1 MIEALQ
7 KSWWTVLVRGI
18 LLLLFGLFALFSPG
32 AVLASIILYLGIVAA
47 ISGIFTIVGSIF
59 SKSEGKIMGVLE
71 GLIYLIIG
79 IVFIMSPLFVLASL
93 VYFIAIWA
101 LISGIMQIIYAIKL
115 RKVIANEWLAI
126 LSGVISIIFALV
138 LFSNVVA
145 SGNAVVMVI
154 GIFAVISGIMY
165 IMLSFK
171 IKGLGKA

>member
-7 KSWWTVLVRGI
+7 KSWWTILLRGI
-18 LLLLFGLFALFSPG
+18 LILLFGLFALFSPG

-47 ISGIFTIVGSIF
+47 ISGIFTIIGSIF
-59 SKSEGKIMGVLE
+59 SKDEGKMMGVLE
-71 GLIYLIIG
+71 GVIYLIIG
-79 IVFIMSPLFVLASL
+79 ILFIASPMFVLASL
-93 VYFIAIWA
+93 IYFIAIWA

-115 RKVIANEWLAI
+115 RKVLANEWI
-126 LSGVISIIFALV
+126 SIISGIISIIFALV
-138 LFSNVVA
+138 LFSNVVE

-154 GIFAVISGIMY
+154 GVFAVLSGIMY

>member
-7 KSWWTVLVRGI
+7 KSWWTVLLRGI

-47 ISGIFTIVGSIF
+47 ISGIFTIIGSIF
-59 SKSEGKIMGVLE
+59 SKHEGKMMGVLE

-79 IVFIMSPLFVLASL
+79 IVFIASPLFVLASL

-126 LSGVISIIFALV
+126 ISGIISIIFALV

>member
-18 LLLLFGLFALFSPG
+18 LILLFGLFALFSPG
-32 AVLASIILYLGIVAA
+32 AVLASIIFYLGFVAA
-47 ISGIFTIVGSIF
+47 ISGIFTIIGSIF
-59 SKSEGKIMGVLE
+59 SKDEGKMTGVLE
-71 GLIYLIIG
+71 GVIYLIIG
-79 IVFIMSPLFVLASL
+79 ILFIASPMFVLASL
-93 VYFIAIWA
+93 VYFVAIWA

-115 RKVIANEWLAI
+115 RKVISSEWIAI
-126 LSGVISIIFALV
+126 LSGVISIIFAVV

-154 GIFAVISGIMY
+154 GIFAIISGIMY

-171 IKGLGKA
+171 IKGLGKS